1 MFGQPAIII
10 DNGSGTTKAG
20 FATKE
25 GHHGPKIEFPSII
38 GRPRHKS
45 LNQIGGRPD
54 AIFVGAEAEA
64 KRGILKCSYPVEKGY
79 VQNIQ
84 DTYLLW
90 LEALRMLPDGMAK
103 VKDTG
108 LVLTE
113 APLNSWKNREELVE
127 LALEKLQA
135 AGVSLQVQGV
145 LSLYSYGNIT
155 GTVCEIGD
163 GVTHTIPIF
172 DGFCLPH
179 AVNRVDIGGRDL
191 TSYMQKLM
199 MEEGVSL
206 TSSAEFEIVRD
217 LKEKYCKVSQSF
229 ASDIEKKSGYEEV
242 SHTLPD
248 GQVIKI
254 NSQQIRVPE
263 ALFDPSMIGADEKG
277 IHQMVADS
285 VKKSDIDLRED
296 LYANILLSGGS
307 SMFGGIESRL
317 QSEVQSLIP
326 SAVKS
331 KVKAERHRKFGAFI
345 GGAMVA
351 SLPTFD
357 ESMYITR
364 SELREYG
371 PDIITRKCF

>member
-1 MFGQPAIII
+1 MFGQPPIII
-10 DNGSGTTKAG
+10 DCGSGTLKAG

-25 GHHGPKIEFPSII
+25 GQHGPTVEFPSII

-54 AIFVGAEAEA
+54 AIFVGNEAEA

-79 VQNIQ
+79 VRNMQ

-90 LEALRMLPDGMAK
+90 LEALRMLPDGMAR
-103 VKDTG
+103 VRDTG

-113 APLNSWKNREELVE
+113 PPLNSWKNREELVE
-127 LALEKLQA
+127 LALEKLQT

-163 GVTHTIPIF
+163 GVTHTIPVF

-179 AVNRVDIGGRDL
+179 AVNRMDVGGRDC
-191 TSYMQKLM
+191 TSYLQKTLM
-199 MEEGVSL
+199 DEGVSL
-206 TSSAEFEIVRD
+206 TSSAEFEIARGI
-217 LKEKYCKVSQSF
+217 KEKYCKISQKF
-229 ASDIEKKSGYEEV
+229 ASDLEHKTGYERT

-248 GQVIKI
+248 GQIINI

-263 ALFDPSMIGADEKG
+263 ILFDPAMIGYDEKG
-277 IHQMVADS
+277 IHQMIADTIH
-285 VKKSDIDLRED
+285 KSDIDLRDE
-296 LYANILLSGGS
+296 LYSNVLLSGGS
-307 SMFGGIESRL
+307 SMFPGMQTRL
-317 QSEVQSLIP
+317 QDEVQKLIP
-326 SAVKS
+326 STMRAS
-331 KVKAERHRKFGAFI
+331 VKAERHRKFGAFI

-357 ESMYITR
+357 EAMYITR
-364 SELREYG
+364 QELQEYG
-371 PDIITRKCF
+371 PDVIARKSF